1 MQLSR
6 SIVVLDLLHVAASG
20 WNWNVSISH
29 NSRFYE
35 IIVTV
40 VNNIPLLRDI
50 LPGPDRQ
57 PPISLSLLA
66 KELNVPVEKI
76 IPLVE
81 HGYLRSIDPTT
92 IEAPSPAALLWLR
105 SWFQPA
111 MAKGLFSARD
121 IADILSI
128 SEKAIPA
135 LAAAHD
141 APVTVDPAL
150 GMVFS
155 VWAARKLILEVL
167 GDGVRFDRGAILHF
181 LLDGQKPC
189 PPFSESVELEIER
202 ISKLEEPARSIRKE
216 AFLDAWKAAE
226 AFAGVQAPDGI
237 KRAMR
242 RL

>member
-1 MQLSR
+1 M
-6 SIVVLDLLHVAASG
+6 
-20 WNWNVSISH
+20 
-29 NSRFYE
+29 
-35 IIVTV
+35 

-50 LPGPDRQ
+50 LSGPDRQ

-92 IEAPSPAALLWLR
+92 VEAPSPAALLWLR
-105 SWFQPA
+105 SWFQAP
-111 MAKGLFSARD
+111 MAKPLFSARD
-121 IADILSI
+121 VADILGI

-155 VWAARKLILEVL
+155 IWGARKLILEVI
-167 GDGVRFDRGAILHF
+167 GDGVRFDRGAILYF
-181 LLDGQKPC
+181 LLGGQKPC

-202 ISKLEEPARSIRKE
+202 ISKLEEPSRSIRRE
-216 AFLDAWKAAE
+216 AFLANWMTAE
-226 AFAGVQAPDGI
+226 AFAGVEAPDGI
-237 KRAMR
+237 KRALR